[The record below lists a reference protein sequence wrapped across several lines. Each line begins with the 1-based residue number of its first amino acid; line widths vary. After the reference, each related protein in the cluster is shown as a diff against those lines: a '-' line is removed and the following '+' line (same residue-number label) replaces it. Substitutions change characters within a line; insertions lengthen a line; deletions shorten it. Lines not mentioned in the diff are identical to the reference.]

1 MQTNAEFKRAELGP
15 MTWGM
20 EKGASQEKWVV
31 RASVAGLL
39 GVLCFLTGFSVITQ
53 NRVARESK
61 RADTAS
67 RLSATYQDARHWVT
81 EAKSVERRYRFEGS
95 YAVRLSQS
103 RRRTVWEADLRSVV
117 RLDPS
122 ADGRAEVDRLL
133 DLQMRY
139 EFASLGLFRA
149 IDNEDAA
156 GIQHLDHEVIDP
168 IFGVLEYMI
177 HQQAQ
182 KASAKALEHSAS
194 LREHLAYA
202 SRAIAIA
209 FTVGI
214 VLLVCFGLILV
225 RFRRRLD
232 AARAGEVARL
242 AQIAITDP
250 LTGLRNHRAF
260 QEDLARELQVVGRTG
275 DPLSLVLLDLDGLK
289 AINDNLGHQ
298 AGDERLQATAAAIRA
313 IQRATDLAYRVG
325 GDEFAVILPSAR
337 ALGALEFAQRLRITV
352 GVTAGIAEATT
363 LRVKDDVIREA
374 DLALIGA
381 KRIHQDVAVYG
392 PDMAL
397 AASAPTS
404 DDEHHERTLAS
415 ALARAV
421 DAKDSYT
428 RSHCQTVSQLCAA
441 IAIELDVDGERLAR
455 IRLAGLLH
463 DVGKIGVPDA
473 ILNKPA
479 ALTDDEYEQMKRH
492 SLLGCDIVE
501 AADMPEEARWVRHH
515 HERFDGSGY
524 PDRLAGEEIPLES
537 RIILVADAFEAMTSD
552 RPYRTAPGQEFAV
565 AELRR
570 YAGTQFDPR
579 IVDALCGALDRGAH
593 PEPAVT
599 LRGTS

>member
-1 MQTNAEFKRAELGP
+1 MGNGR
-15 MTWGM
+15 
-20 EKGASQEKWVV
+20 SHEKWVV

-39 GVLCFLTGFSVITQ
+39 VVLCFLTGFSVITQ
-53 NRVARESK
+53 EGVARESK
-61 RADTAS
+61 RADTAT
-67 RLSATYQDARHWVT
+67 RLSAIYQDARHWVT

-95 YAVRLSQS
+95 YAVRLAHEQATN
-103 RRRTVWEADLRSVV
+103 RLEAGLRSVE
-117 RLDPS
+117 RLDRS
-122 ADGRAEVDRLL
+122 RATREVVDRLL
-133 DLQMRY
+133 FLQARY
-139 EFASLGLFRA
+139 VAASRGLFRA
-149 IDNEDAA
+149 IDVGDDP

-168 IFGVLEYMI
+168 IFGVLEYTI
-177 HQQAQ
+177 HQQARA
-182 KASAKALEHSAS
+182 ASATALEHSAS
-194 LREHLAYA
+194 LREDLAQA

-209 FTVGI
+209 FAVGI
-214 VLLVCFGLILV
+214 ALLTGFGLILV

-232 AARAGEVARL
+232 AARAGEVERL

-260 QEDLARELQVVGRTG
+260 HEDLARELQRVGRTG
-275 DPLSLVLLDLDGLK
+275 VPLSLVLLDLDGLK

-298 AGDERLQATAAAIRA
+298 AGDERLQATADAIRSS
-313 IQRATDLAYRVG
+313 QRATDLAYRIG
-325 GDEFAVILPSAR
+325 GDEYAVILPNAR
-337 ALGALEFAQRLRITV
+337 ALGALEFAQRLRATV
-352 GVTAGIAEATT
+352 RVTAGIAEATT
-363 LRVKDDVIREA
+363 QRAKDDVIREA
-374 DLALIGA
+374 DLALIGS

-397 AASAPTS
+397 VAGAHTS
-404 DDEHHERTLAS
+404 EDEHHERTLAS

-441 IAIELDVDGERLAR
+441 IAIELGVDGERLAR

-501 AADMPEEARWVRHH
+501 AADMPDEARWVRHH
-515 HERFDGSGY
+515 HERFDGAGY
-524 PDRLAGEEIPLES
+524 PDGLTAEEIPLES

-552 RPYRTAPGQEFAV
+552 RPYRRAPGQEFAV
-565 AELRR
+565 GELLAN
-570 YAGTQFDPR
+570 AGAQFDPR
-579 IVDALCGALDRGAH
+579 VVDALCQALDR
-593 PEPAVT
+593 EAVT
-599 LRGTS
+599 PRGTS